1 MPQQWKRPKNKQ
13 IIQVAIAGTMLIQ
26 TTPPWNLILLTSHGP
41 ANFTQQWI
49 PWTFPG
55 RHKCNKNNNSSQ
67 GLCKEKVFASTRKLF
82 PEGWDWD
89 WAVDAALSV
98 DADVGV
104 KSAFLV
110 EWCRPQV
117 GGGGADDDG
126 IAVSRCP
133 CPCQQKAITKPH
145 HYHEAKK

>member
-1 MPQQWKRPKNKQ
+1 M
-13 IIQVAIAGTMLIQ
+13 
-26 TTPPWNLILLTSHGP
+26 
-41 ANFTQQWI
+41 
-49 PWTFPG
+49 
-55 RHKCNKNNNSSQ
+55 
-67 GLCKEKVFASTRKLF
+67 
-82 PEGWDWD
+82 
-89 WAVDAALSV
+89 DAALSV

-133 CPCQQKAITKPH
+133 CQQKAITKPH